1 MTIDVRPGGGR
12 TPSLRAS
19 GLLAPADAH
28 KLIQRAGR
36 IQSAGRAVPTGNE
49 VKTEDTNLLS
59 A

>member
-1 MTIDVRPGGGR
+1 MLPTFERAAAGHFSR
-12 TPSLRAS
+12 LLRA
-19 GLLAPADAH
+19 ANNR

-49 VKTEDTNLLS
+49 AKTEDTNLLS